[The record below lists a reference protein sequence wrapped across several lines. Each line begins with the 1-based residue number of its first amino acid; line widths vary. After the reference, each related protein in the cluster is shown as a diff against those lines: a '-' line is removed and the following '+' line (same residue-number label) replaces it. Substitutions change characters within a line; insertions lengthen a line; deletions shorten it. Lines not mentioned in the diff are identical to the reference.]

1 MSSWEVR
8 GANLLEGETSN
19 TYTYCSCVHIQHV
32 HIQHV
37 HIQHVHI
44 QHVRMKDSNAY
55 MHLFLIL
62 QYICYVCVS
71 SYYCTLARNI

>member
-19 TYTYCSCVHIQHV
+19 AYTYGSRVRIQHLY
-32 HIQHV
+32 
-37 HIQHVHI
+37 
-44 QHVRMKDSNAY
+44 MKDSNAY

>member
-19 TYTYCSCVHIQHV
+19 TYTYGSC
-32 HIQHV
+32 V

-55 MHLFLIL
+55 MLMFLIF
-62 QYICYVCVS
+62 QYICYVCVRS
-71 SYYCTLARNI
+71 